1 MLWIVLSQTWT
12 TLWSEDFEGTS
23 PPSLPGTWSAYDL
36 INPDSNLWV
45 TANNSS
51 DCISGYNNDDLEG
64 YFNTKVLCYDDA
76 ASGYLQSIEVVV
88 SPSVW
93 IGGNTDLRL
102 SYDFAYED
110 WYDSLFVEVRFWEF
124 PNWTLWTRV
133 ASYYNLP
140 DKAGPDTAGRE
151 VVYLTSMAAGKDSF
165 QLRIQWVD
173 ELNNY
178 GWGAAFDNFL
188 LEGQG
193 VATGVSER
201 TDDKPFRLVN
211 RTLYAD
217 EGTVYDVSGRA
228 VARFKGSYTLPDGI
242 FFVRMDGGIYK
253 VIVR

>member
-1 MLWIVLSQTWT
+1 MLWIAVAQSWT
-12 TLWSEDFEGTS
+12 VVWSEDFEGTS
-23 PPSLPGTWSAYDL
+23 PPSLPGGWSAYEL
-36 INPDSNLWV
+36 INYDSNLWS

-64 YFNTKVLCYDDA
+64 YFSTKVLCYDDA
-76 ASGYLQSIEVVV
+76 ASGYSQSVEVAV
-88 SPSVW
+88 SPTVW

-140 DKAGPDTAGRE
+140 DKAGPDTAGHE
-151 VVYLTSMAAGKDSF
+151 VIYLTGMAAGKDSF
-165 QLRIQWVD
+165 QMRIQWVD

-188 LEGQG
+188 LEGKG
-193 VATGVSER
+193 ITTGLSEKGCV
-201 TDDKPFRLVN
+201 KPFRLVG
-211 RTLYAD
+211 RRVLAD
-217 EGTVYDVSGRA
+217 EGVIYGVNGRLL
-228 VARFKGSYTLPDGI
+228 ARFKESYLLPKGVFFLRIDGKNHRI
-242 FFVRMDGGIYK
+242 VVR
-253 VIVR
+253 